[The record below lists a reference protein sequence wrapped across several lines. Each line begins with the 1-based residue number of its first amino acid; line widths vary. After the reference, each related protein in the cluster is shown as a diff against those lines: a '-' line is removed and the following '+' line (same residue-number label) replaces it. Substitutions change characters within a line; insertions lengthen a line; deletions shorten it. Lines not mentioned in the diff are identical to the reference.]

1 MNAIKPVTRHFAG
14 LFGARTDREEIW
26 EGYIEVLQD
35 DFAGGPLAE
44 RGRVLVYQDA
54 IEEER
59 WFLYTKDDP
68 GKGAKKFKAIANG
81 STMVLAANQTV
92 AAQQIH
98 ASCAR
103 ADPNAA
109 ANHASF
115 RASLAAHTYV
125 DWAVTAGESDADFA
139 TAWAAAQNGERFKL
153 LQGKYNGGVPV
164 LSWVGYVIW
173 RETGSQHWLL
183 FAASGADGE
192 AAFVT
197 IGVDPNTNADNSGPK
212 GSHGTLGFTAADGV
226 TLDANALAALPA
238 HSNILHAETQ
248 WP

>member
-1 MNAIKPVTRHFAG
+1 MNAIKPVTRHFAS
-14 LFGARTDREEIW
+14 LFGARTDQEEIW

-59 WFLYTKDDP
+59 WFLYTQDDP
-68 GKGAKKFKAIANG
+68 GTGAKKFKAITDG

-115 RASLAAHTYV
+115 RAGLAAHTYV
-125 DWAVTAGESDADFA
+125 DWAVGQNKPDADFA
-139 TAWAAAQNGERFKL
+139 AAWAAAKNGERFKL
-153 LQGKYNGGVPV
+153 LQGAYNGGAPK
-164 LSWVGYVIW
+164 LNWVGYVIW
-173 RETGSQHWLL
+173 RASGSQHWLV
-183 FAASGADGE
+183 FTANGANGE
-192 AAFVT
+192 TTFEH
-197 IGVDPNTNADNSGPK
+197 IGVDPNTGTDNSGPL
-212 GSHGTLGFTAADGV
+212 GAYGTLGFTAADGV
-226 TLDANALAALPA
+226 TLDATALAALPS
-238 HSNILHAETQ
+238 HNNILHAETQ